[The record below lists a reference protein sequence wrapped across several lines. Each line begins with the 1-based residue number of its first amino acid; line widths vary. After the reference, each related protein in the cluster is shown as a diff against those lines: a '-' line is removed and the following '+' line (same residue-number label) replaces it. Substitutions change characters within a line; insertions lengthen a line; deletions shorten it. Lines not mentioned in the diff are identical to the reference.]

1 MQHKQI
7 LCYYEAHGMSV
18 VKQVL
23 TNLNSGKWYYI
34 YNYQYC
40 FSKQERLVTR
50 HQSSV
55 STNCLTA
62 WGMVRELWGLV
73 SPSIT
78 PCPKTIYYCS
88 QTLYSNWLGAK
99 KKKNEI
105 YEINLKTP
113 VRLIISVRG
122 FVYACECHLV
132 RLTQRCDNNEFII
145 SPQKLLRIVRFDSR
159 VRRSCL
165 AFHLM

>member
-7 LCYYEAHGMSV
+7 LCYYEAHGTSV

-99 KKKNEI
+99 KKKKW
-105 YEINLKTP
+105 NLWNQFKNSSASHHQRAGVCLCLWMP
-113 VRLIISVRG
+113 S
-122 FVYACECHLV
+122 CETNTEMWQQWIHYFTSKAV
-132 RLTQRCDNNEFII
+132 THSKVWQP
-145 SPQKLLRIVRFDSR
+145 S
-159 VRRSCL
+159 
-165 AFHLM
+165 